1 MKTGD
6 RVQVRDKGG
15 FWTTAIY
22 LYTTKYDRHICQS
35 QHNWD
40 CSNISLESWDEIKPA
55 PRTETRVKKASE
67 IMKWLEENG
76 AVLDQQSDWRCV
88 GHAIHFNKAMFG
100 CCGKYPNKNWT
111 WLPEWL
117 EEVEI

>member
-6 RVQVRDKGG
+6 KVQARDKNSG
-15 FWTTAIY
+15 WVNAIY
-22 LYTTKYDRHICQS
+22 LFTTKYGKHICQS

-67 IMKWLEENG
+67 IMKWLEAHTEIDDYG
-76 AVLDQQSDWRCV
+76 DWICHPNSAFTR
-88 GHAIHFNKAMFG
+88 MMWQY
-100 CCGKYPNKNWT
+100 CGKKPSSHWNW
-111 WLPEWL
+111 LDEWL